1 MDELKFTSVADS
13 SQMEHAKKSQ
23 ELQNAVSPGLPSS
36 QQVAVSWAQD
46 PPLERAAGAAH
57 RNSSGVLKEAGP
69 GTAQASRKC
78 ADQTHPASPP
88 VTGTD
93 QSDYSFAVGIS

>member
-23 ELQNAVSPGLPSS
+23 GLQNAVSPGLPSS
-36 QQVAVSWAQD
+36 QKAAVSRAQD
-46 PPLERAAGAAH
+46 PLETAAGATY

-69 GTAQASRKC
+69 GMAQASRKS
-78 ADQTHPASPP
+78 ADQTRPASPP
-88 VTGTD
+88 LTETD
-93 QSDYSFAVGIS
+93 RSHYSFAVGIS